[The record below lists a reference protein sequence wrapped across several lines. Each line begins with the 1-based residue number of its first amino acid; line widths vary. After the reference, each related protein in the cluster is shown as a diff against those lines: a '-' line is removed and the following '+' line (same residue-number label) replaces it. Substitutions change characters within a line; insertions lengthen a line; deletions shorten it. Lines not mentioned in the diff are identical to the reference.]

1 MIKFYVINK
10 IKLIDNI
17 CNISSNIEKLLSFYY
32 CMKLNVITNVVH
44 KLKNSEPEPEPSEP
58 RLETVE
64 PEHEPTEAQRPLSL
78 ELEAP
83 KTR

>member
-1 MIKFYVINK
+1 
-10 IKLIDNI
+10 
-17 CNISSNIEKLLSFYY
+17 
-32 CMKLNVITNVVH
+32 MKLNVITNVVH
-44 KLKNSEPEPEPSEP
+44 KLKNSEPEPSEP